1 MNGQKLLQAL
11 VLRPIFNSTI
21 EHFYSAC
28 TLVVEKEYQKEQ
40 KEQKGEKEKEG
51 REGGKERAWDLAVV
65 IWLNH
70 NLV

>member
-1 MNGQKLLQAL
+1 MA
-11 VLRPIFNSTI
+11 
-21 EHFYSAC
+21 
-28 TLVVEKEYQKEQ
+28 EKEGQEEQ

-51 REGGKERAWDLAVV
+51 REGRKASAWDLAVV